1 MRALIAAGVAAGAAA
16 LALASGAPAEDE
28 RAGGGGL
35 RLKNVGGFSQP
46 IYAHGPK
53 GSKGLLYVVERE
65 GTVEVLKNGRRR
77 GTFLNIRNLV
87 GCCESERGLF
97 SIAFAPWRKSRRFY
111 VFFTDNKGD
120 LRISEFKRNKGNP
133 LRAAEGSRRDLLDIR
148 HRGAANHNGG
158 QLQWGPDNRLYIATG
173 DGGNGGDPAQRKSSL
188 LGKILRINP
197 LRRKGPGPYSIP
209 KDNPFVGAPG
219 QNEIFSRGLRNPFRF
234 SLDKRRILIGDV
246 GQDRFE
252 EVDAERLRKARGANF
267 GWNNH
272 EGNAIY
278 QGPRLPNHDRPIHTY
293 SHSGGRC
300 SIIGGYVVRDKDLG
314 RLKGR
319 YVYGDLCTGQIRSLK
334 PRLKGARGD
343 RSTGLAR
350 GGLVSFGEDARNN
363 VYVVASGH
371 VFRIVR

>member
-28 RAGGGGL
+28 RAAGGGL

-173 DGGNGGDPAQRKSSL
+173 
-188 LGKILRINP
+188 
-197 LRRKGPGPYSIP
+197 
-209 KDNPFVGAPG
+209 
-219 QNEIFSRGLRNPFRF
+219 
-234 SLDKRRILIGDV
+234 
-246 GQDRFE
+246 
-252 EVDAERLRKARGANF
+252 
-267 GWNNH
+267 
-272 EGNAIY
+272 
-278 QGPRLPNHDRPIHTY
+278 
-293 SHSGGRC
+293 
-300 SIIGGYVVRDKDLG
+300 
-314 RLKGR
+314 
-319 YVYGDLCTGQIRSLK
+319 
-334 PRLKGARGD
+334 
-343 RSTGLAR
+343 
-350 GGLVSFGEDARNN
+350 
-363 VYVVASGH
+363 
-371 VFRIVR
+371 